1 MIGTISLILIV
12 MWALFIF
19 GVSKEDDILIFLAG
33 CGLLLMSIY
42 IMVNGLEGINNFVTR
57 GLAFI
62 QIGVGLLSVF
72 APIVNMGNWGGE
84 DD

>member
-19 GVSKEDDILIFLAG
+19 GVASEDDIFIFLAG
-33 CGLLLMSIY
+33 CGLLLISVY
-42 IMVNGLEGINNFVTR
+42 IMVNGLEGVNNFVTR

-62 QIGVGLLSVF
+62 QIGVGTLAILSPVL
-72 APIVNMGNWGGE
+72 NLKEWE
-84 DD
+84 

>member
-19 GVSKEDDILIFLAG
+19 GIIKEHDIFIFLAG
-33 CGLLLMSIY
+33 CGLLLMSVY

-62 QIGVGLLSVF
+62 QIGVGTLAILSPV
-72 APIVNMGNWGGE
+72 INLDG
-84 DD
+84 DDD

>member
-12 MWALFIF
+12 MWVLFIF
-19 GVSKEDDILIFLAG
+19 GVSKEDDIFIFLSG
-33 CGLLLMSIY
+33 CGLLLMSVY

-62 QIGVGLLSVF
+62 QIGVGTLAIFS
-72 APIVNMGNWGGE
+72 PILNLDKEEE
-84 DD
+84 D

>member
-19 GVSKEDDILIFLAG
+19 GVSKEDDIFIFLAG

-42 IMVNGLEGINNFVTR
+42 IMVNGLEGVNNFVTR

-62 QIGVGLLSVF
+62 QIGVGTLAILSPV
-72 APIVNMGNWGGE
+72 INLDRWEGN
-84 DD
+84 

>member
-19 GVSKEDDILIFLAG
+19 GVSKEDDIIIFLAG

-42 IMVNGLEGINNFVTR
+42 IMVNGLEGINNWVTR

-62 QIGVGLLSVF
+62 QIGVGLLAIL
-72 APIVNMGNWGGE
+72 APIINLDRGGE
-84 DD
+84 ED

>member
-19 GVSKEDDILIFLAG
+19 GVTREDDIFIFLAG
-33 CGLLLMSIY
+33 CGLLLMSVY

-62 QIGVGLLSVF
+62 QIGVGTLAILTPV
-72 APIVNMGNWGGE
+72 INLGRE
-84 DD
+84 DDD

>member
-19 GVSKEDDILIFLAG
+19 GVHKEHDILIFFSG
-33 CGLLLMSIY
+33 CGLLLMSVY
-42 IMVNGLEGINNFVTR
+42 IMVNGLEGVNNFVTR

-62 QIGVGLLSVF
+62 QIGVGTLSVLT
-72 APIVNMGNWGGE
+72 PIINLNEWE
-84 DD
+84 EF

>member
-12 MWALFIF
+12 MWGLFVF
-19 GVSKEDDILIFLAG
+19 GVSREDDIFIFIAG
-33 CGLLLMSIY
+33 CGFLLMSVY

-62 QIGVGLLSVF
+62 QIGIGFLAILS
-72 APIVNMGNWGGE
+72 PIINLRE
-84 DD
+84 

>member
-12 MWALFIF
+12 MWALFVF
-19 GVSKEDDILIFLAG
+19 GVSKEDDIFIFIAG

-42 IMVNGLEGINNFVTR
+42 IMINGLEGINNFVTR

-62 QIGVGLLSVF
+62 QIGVGLLAILS
-72 APIVNMGNWGGE
+72 PLLNLDRGE
-84 DD
+84 ED